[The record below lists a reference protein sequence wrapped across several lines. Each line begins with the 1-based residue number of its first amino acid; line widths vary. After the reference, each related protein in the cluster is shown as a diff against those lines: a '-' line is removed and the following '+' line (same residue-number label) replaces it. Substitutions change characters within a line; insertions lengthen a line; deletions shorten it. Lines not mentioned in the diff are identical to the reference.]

1 MNIGLER
8 GVSGKQRG
16 PGKGP
21 RPTQVLEKTWEWV
34 VRKEVPGMR
43 SSLGWIL
50 ACYTSAW
57 KSTRSWLLTWG
68 HMNMSVPRQHLMP
81 KPSWS

>member
-1 MNIGLER
+1 MKTGLER
-8 GVSGKQRG
+8 GVLERTSGKQRG

-34 VRKEVPGMR
+34 VGKDVGKEVPGMR
-43 SSLGWIL
+43 PSLGWML

-57 KSTRSWLLTWG
+57 KSTRSFFLT
-68 HMNMSVPRQHLMP
+68 
-81 KPSWS
+81 